1 MATPENLVVIYKE
14 LADWHE
20 RQGQPKLRDQFL
32 VLAADAALSA
42 GRPVEANLLLARLLR
57 SNPHHTL
64 KPFASFAEAAK
75 SPDVQTHLAELHRA
89 HPPAQA
95 ERQFDELRARRAA
108 APTTA
113 NESREPL
120 QLYRV
125 RDEDA
130 ARLARPAPQR
140 PRIPADREE
149 PAQGA
154 WLSAILFVILL
165 VPGLALAAW
174 IFLRPFLHFR

>member
-57 SNPHHTL
+57 SNTHHML
-64 KPFASFAEAAK
+64 KPFASFAEAVK
-75 SPDVQTHLAELHRA
+75 SPDVQKHLAELHRA

-108 APTTA
+108 PTAP

-130 ARLARPAPQR
+130 ARPARPAPQR
-140 PRIPADREE
+140 PLIPGDRQE

-165 VPGLALAAW
+165 VAGSALAAW
-174 IFLRPFLHFR
+174 LVLRPFLHFR